1 MPSPMNKPGKNNQ
14 YAAPFILIFIL
25 TLIAGLFV
33 YNKPINQYP
42 ENWIAQ
48 WKMGKNFRFPRRALA
63 SVEANGHLYVLGGVN
78 EQGQYVKSVEFA
90 RIGKNGDLGP
100 WQTTSALNVG
110 RFYLAA
116 VVVNNSIY
124 ALGGGSGPVGDDN
137 YPVASVEMA
146 SIHKD
151 GTLGDWQIISNM
163 RLPRRGLKAAAVDN
177 RIYAI
182 GGYSGVFLKSIEH
195 VTVNSDGTFGTWQ
208 VDAQEAVVDRYI
220 HSAALYQK
228 TLYLLGGHVQ
238 RSDQMSY
245 GDVES
250 SEINPSGYLSSW
262 SIEKSRLLNPRFI
275 ASAFAMN
282 HHLYIAGGH
291 NGRSRLKNVEF
302 APIYS
307 NGRVGQW
314 RTTTPLNIARSAAA
328 SIVVNN
334 YAYVLG
340 GISDQKVLNSVEI
353 AMFAPNGHLGHIE
366 TDL

>member
-1 MPSPMNKPGKNNQ
+1 MNNTNNKNQ
-14 YAAPFILIFIL
+14 YAAPFILILIL
-25 TLIAGLFV
+25 TLIVALFI
-33 YNKPINQYP
+33 YNKPINQFP
-42 ENWIAQ
+42 ENWISQ
-48 WKMGKNFRFPRRALA
+48 WKMGKNFQFPRRALA
-63 SVEANGHLYVLGGVN
+63 SVEANGHLYVLGGVDQ
-78 EQGQYVKSVEFA
+78 QGQYAKSVEFA
-90 RIGKNGDLGP
+90 KIGKNGDIGP

-137 YPVASVEMA
+137 YPISNVEMA
-146 SIHKD
+146 SIQKD
-151 GTLGDWQIISNM
+151 GSLGKWQIVSNM
-163 RLPRRGLKAAAVDN
+163 RLPRRGLKAAAVDS

-182 GGYSGVFLKSIEH
+182 GGYSGIFLKSIEH
-195 VTVNSDGTFGTWQ
+195 ATVNSDGTLGSWQ
-208 VDAQEAVVDRYI
+208 VDKQEAVVDRYI

-250 SEINPSGYLSSW
+250 SKINASGYLSPW

-275 ASAFAMN
+275 ASAFAVN

-291 NGRSRLKNVEF
+291 NGSNRLKSVEF

-314 RTTTPLNIARSAAA
+314 RKTTSLNIPRSAAA
-328 SIVVNN
+328 SVVVND

-340 GISDQKVLNSVEI
+340 GISDQEVLNSVEI
-353 AMFAPNGHLGHIE
+353 AKFASNGHLGHIRSNMR
-366 TDL
+366 